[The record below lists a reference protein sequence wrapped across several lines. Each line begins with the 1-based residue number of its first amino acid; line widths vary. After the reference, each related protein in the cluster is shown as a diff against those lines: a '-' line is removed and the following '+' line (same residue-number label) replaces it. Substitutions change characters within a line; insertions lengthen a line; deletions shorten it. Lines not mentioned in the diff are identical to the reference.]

1 MEYFIIDKE
10 YMRKNVITFISII
23 KNVPNEYWSEDHF
36 LEDLKGKWDY
46 SIGIKRDNLLIA
58 FIIAS
63 IKDDSIHI
71 HKFMVRENYRSQGI
85 GKILLDHFI
94 SITSNN
100 FKSITLKVYKE
111 NQKAIEFYR
120 ANDFTIN
127 VEYEDLVGMIRRIS

>member
-1 MEYFIIDKE
+1 ME
-10 YMRKNVITFISII
+10 KNVDEFVSII
-23 KNVPNEYWSEDHF
+23 KNVPNEYWSNDHF
-36 LEDLKGKWDY
+36 LKDLNGKWEY
-46 SIGIKRDNLLIA
+46 SIGINNADILVA

-63 IKDDSIHI
+63 IKENSIHI
-71 HKFMVRENYRSQGI
+71 HKFMVREGFRSQGF

-120 ANDFTIN
+120 VNDFTIN
-127 VEYEDLVGMIRRIS
+127 VEYEDLVGMIRSIS